1 MVELA
6 VRNKKYWPLKG
17 REGEL
22 IFKTTA
28 SVYLIP
34 PSSLTLKSK
43 GLPAVQHD
51 SSTIRVSQCTWL
63 KSSISWQ
70 ANPICS
76 SQIQQGCRQFFALY
90 QLFICLFVH
99 PFIHYLF
106 IEKSSA
112 LWFYF
117 MIILY
122 AFSFLQQNAHSG
134 YFGHCC
140 LNVDLSRSRLTTKKT
155 TYIYR
160 AKRGVGLSAR
170 FFAHLLS
177 RCCVEVPLMKALE
190 PSSSP
195 VPFITFVGHTG
206 MPKCLLVLFTFHTHK
221 RNIIHCLL
229 DITLGLFWSWIGLLF
244 LLFHVLFTG
253 FCEVKEMGKGEGC
266 KAA

>member
-1 MVELA
+1 MAQIFHFLTSKP
-6 VRNKKYWPLKG
+6 NM
-17 REGEL
+17 L
-22 IFKTTA
+22 ISNSA
-28 SVYLIP
+28 RMQAILCIIPIIYLLIR
-34 PSSLTLKSK
+34 SSFHS
-43 GLPAVQHD
+43 
-51 SSTIRVSQCTWL
+51 
-63 KSSISWQ
+63 
-70 ANPICS
+70 
-76 SQIQQGCRQFFALY
+76 
-90 QLFICLFVH
+90 LFIYWEIICVMILFHDHTLCLF
-99 PFIHYLF
+99 
-106 IEKSSA
+106 
-112 LWFYF
+112 
-117 MIILY
+117 
-122 AFSFLQQNAHSG
+122 FLQQNAHSG

-206 MPKCLLVLFTFHTHK
+206 MPKCLLVLLTFHTHK

-229 DITLGLFWSWIGLLF
+229 GITLGLFWSWIGLLF

>member
-43 GLPAVQHD
+43 GLHAVQHD
-51 SSTIRVSQCTWL
+51 SSTIHVSQCTWL

-99 PFIHYLF
+99 PFIHLF
-106 IEKSSA
+106 IYWEIICV
-112 LWFYF
+112 
-117 MIILY
+117 MIL
-122 AFSFLQQNAHSG
+122 FHDHTLCLFFLQQNAHSG

-140 LNVDLSRSRLTTKKT
+140 LNVDLSRSRQTTKKT
-155 TYIYR
+155 TR
-160 AKRGVGLSAR
+160 ADHAALYLIFTDTFIEPRG
-170 FFAHLLS
+170 
-177 RCCVEVPLMKALE
+177 EW
-190 PSSSP
+190 
-195 VPFITFVGHTG
+195 
-206 MPKCLLVLFTFHTHK
+206 
-221 RNIIHCLL
+221 
-229 DITLGLFWSWIGLLF
+229 D
-244 LLFHVLFTG
+244 
-253 FCEVKEMGKGEGC
+253 
-266 KAA
+266 